1 MGLISR
7 AWTNLAPPGAISP
20 PVDLT
25 HSRVNDEPFFIRDVS
40 EDVDPVTAYRRRGA
54 SCARIKQLVTRRSQ
68 YSMHLF

>member
-25 HSRVNDEPFFIRDVS
+25 PSRVKDEPFRFIH
-40 EDVDPVTAYRRRGA
+40 AYHRRRGA

>member
-25 HSRVNDEPFFIRDVS
+25 HSRVNDQPFPLTMRIEF
-40 EDVDPVTAYRRRGA
+40 DPVTAYHRRRGA